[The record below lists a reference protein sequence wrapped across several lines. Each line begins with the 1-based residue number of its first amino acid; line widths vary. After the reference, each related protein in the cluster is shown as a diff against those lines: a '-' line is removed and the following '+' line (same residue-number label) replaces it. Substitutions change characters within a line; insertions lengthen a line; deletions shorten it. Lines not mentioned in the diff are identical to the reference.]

1 MSIIL
6 TENNYILLRN
16 NDPSWQA
23 MTRVTDANNVF
34 DVRQEYIKRGNV
46 RNDFKTQLDLFDDNK
61 GLLNDGTFIDLTQF
75 FMDTEKVSDK
85 EIKST
90 SVPYFKFKT
99 NAVLNSRYVSGPGT
113 IKISNSTVYKNDLS
127 DTYIT
132 KKHYYSST
140 SLNSSV
146 DENTNTVTQQFGD
159 KKIVEKEV
167 SSFPLQRVDK
177 LVVNEFASLFI
188 YVNGLKIPDNE
199 VFVYSNKM
207 YTDVFIPRKY
217 IPGNIYDDASNIDCV
232 FTIDYRQSGS
242 ECLYHK
248 GKITGNTISI
258 DLTDPKY
265 KYTDHNNNEIIKE
278 KILAFVNGKEFVV
291 DSISRNGNI
300 LTLNFPVSFASA
312 DLEFYIL
319 NDVIYRY
326 AKPINRQVDRNSN
339 KLHFFIN
346 DDYKVDVISGPI
358 TKSALSFYY
367 DGCRI
372 DDSKIV
378 QTSRFSFEYNITEDD
393 FDETKIDFII
403 EDIGK
408 KVDDA
413 AYSSYGDDY
422 YLLNMLGVK
431 RCVDRFKGNNTFS
444 IFDDERY
451 SISFKEVLSNNGQLF
466 DVQKA
471 IDKYDKLKYER
482 NTATS
487 RSKDLIIERPT
498 LLRRLFEQWKVP
510 SKKFL
515 VYGNVE
521 DVKVTSVSK
530 IEDIH
535 QNIYYKIYVNRQLI
549 DFSKYD
555 TVREANI
562 DYITIDKSCFKPLE
576 KDANGKYISGIN
588 TVEIFQFD
596 LTYREKS
603 IYRDNLK
610 NYTESGLTE
619 DGEKVY
625 SKRYTYSELPF
636 GEEFLSDD
644 VCGIEQVCKKWY
656 DSTQNEYYLVYPTT
670 DNIGYRMV
678 KKFFIT
684 NRDENGLT
692 INIQLHEPEKTDGY
706 FFIIVKQY
714 NVIEEIIYSNVDQSY
729 MSDNDLI
736 IPVYSKYTVYDY
748 ETYTAP
754 NGTIHNNIV
763 GVKEVIDFIPYIN
776 NSEPII
782 SKNGAELIYGKDYT
796 FINPETTD
804 AIASSFIVL
813 KSQPI
818 INDILTVQ
826 FNSTKTNV
834 LIVGYDDLNID
845 NRYGLIYLSELKY
858 PVSTEYM
865 NIFINGNKVSS
876 YDVDILSDKLIRVHN
891 VNRPI
896 RTILITT
903 NLEYKESEIQDYI
916 DLYKPSKFEKILEN
930 IFWNCDPSKQN
941 EANRPNIDFVYK
953 MNPYYSD
960 FVGELEDK
968 YDNPYYKEYT
978 DYIIEHGDEFN
989 KLSKFEDVIPK
1000 PLKTETEK
1008 REAWDKANT
1017 FFEAY
1022 KTNHGFIIDVD
1033 SVKQIENPLEG
1044 SDFNNHFT
1052 DTLELMYI
1060 NWLAN
1065 SGKTRTQGFKD
1076 LNIDSTV
1083 LKYFSVFENV
1093 IINDR
1098 IDIVIDA
1105 NRFYD
1110 GMMADVTN
1118 PINTVNEDGTIKHI
1132 YPGSDINLR
1141 RRFFYTILLDSM
1153 DNSEKDLYMDTN
1165 TGNDSLVQAMC
1176 QNKLSNILYPN
1187 DFPLAPAK
1195 DGIRWTGSDT
1205 DIINYEYAFSS
1216 DMLEY
1221 VCEEYVMKKA
1231 KDYVTDCPI
1240 LKYLGI
1246 RYILNKIY
1254 PLKYN
1259 YNMNFDTED
1268 GYYASIENALIK
1280 YFSSKDGFDE
1290 NLDGT
1295 QYDNYKH
1302 IAKKN
1307 AMEMINLLYPNT
1319 FKL

>member
-6 TENNYILLRN
+6 TENNYTLLRN

-34 DVRQEYIKRGNV
+34 DVRQEYVKRGNV
-46 RNDFKTQLDLFDDNK
+46 RNDFKSQLDLFDDNK
-61 GLLNDGTFIDLTQF
+61 GLLNDGTYVDLNQF
-75 FMDTEKVSDK
+75 FMDTEKVSDN

-90 SVPYFKFKT
+90 TTSYFKFKT
-99 NAVLNSRYVSGPGT
+99 NAVINSRYATGPGT
-113 IKISNSTVYKNDLS
+113 IKISNSSVYKKDVV

-132 KKHYYSST
+132 KKHYYSLT

-146 DENTNTVTQQFGD
+146 DSESNTVVQQFGD
-159 KKIVEKEV
+159 KKIVEKEI

-188 YVNGLKIPDNE
+188 YVNGIKIPDNE

-217 IPGNIYDDASNIDCV
+217 IPGNIYDDTSNVDCV
-232 FTIDYRQSGS
+232 FTIDYRQPGS

-248 GKITGNTISI
+248 GKINGNSVNI
-258 DLTDPKY
+258 DLTDPRY
-265 KYTDHNNNEIIKE
+265 KYTDNRNNKIIKD
-278 KILAFVNGKEFVV
+278 KILAFINGKEFIV
-291 DSISRNGNI
+291 DSIELENNN
-300 LTLNFPVSFASA
+300 LTLNFPVSFVSA
-312 DLEFYIL
+312 DIEFYIL
-319 NDVIYRY
+319 NDIVYRY
-326 AKPINRQVDRNSN
+326 RKPEKSQIDEDTN

-346 DDYKVDVISGPI
+346 DDYKVDIISGPI
-358 TKSALSFYY
+358 TKSALSFFY
-367 DGCRI
+367 DGVRI

-378 QTSRFSFEYNITEDD
+378 QTSRFSFEYSISETD
-393 FDETKIDFII
+393 FDENKIDYFI

-431 RCVDRFKGNNTFS
+431 RCVDRMRGYNTFS

-451 SISFKEVLSNNGQLF
+451 QTSFKEVLSNNGQLF

-487 RSKDLIIERPT
+487 RAKSLITERPT
-498 LLRRLFEQWKVP
+498 LLRRLMEQWKVP
-510 SKKFL
+510 SKRFL
-515 VYGNVE
+515 VYGNAE

-530 IEDIH
+530 ITDIN
-535 QNIYYKIYVNRQLI
+535 QNIYYKIYVNRQLL
-549 DFSKYD
+549 DFSKYN
-555 TVREANI
+555 TVREADI

-576 KDANGKYISGIN
+576 KDENGKYISGIN
-588 TVEIFQFD
+588 SVEIFQFD

-603 IYRDNLK
+603 IYRDNI
-610 NYTESGLTE
+610 NTYTESGMTE
-619 DGEKVY
+619 DGSKIY
-625 SKRYTYSELPF
+625 SKRYSYSELPF

-670 DNIGYRMV
+670 ANIGYRMV
-678 KKFFIT
+678 KKFYIT
-684 NRDENGLT
+684 DRDETGLT
-692 INIQLHEPEKTDGY
+692 INIQLHEPDKTEGY

-714 NVIEEIIYSNVDQSY
+714 NVIEEIIYSNIDQSY
-729 MSDNDLI
+729 MNDNDLI

-748 ETYTAP
+748 ESVTAP

-763 GVKEVIDFIPYIN
+763 GVKEVIDYIPYIN

-782 SKNGAELIYGKDYT
+782 SKNGSELIYGKDYT

-813 KSQPI
+813 KAQPI
-818 INDILTVQ
+818 TNDILTVQ

-834 LIVGYDDLNID
+834 LIVGYDDLKIN

-891 VNRPI
+891 VTRPI

-903 NLEYKESEIQDYI
+903 NLQYKESEIQDYI
-916 DLYKPSKFEKILEN
+916 DLYKPSKFEKILES

-941 EANRPNIDFVYK
+941 EANKPNIDFVYK

-960 FVGELEDK
+960 FVGELEEE
-968 YDNPYYKEYT
+968 YSNLYYKEYT
-978 DYIIEHGDEFN
+978 DYIIKHGDEFN
-989 KLSKFEDVIPK
+989 KLSKFEDIFEK
-1000 PLKTETEK
+1000 PLRTETEK
-1008 REAWDKANT
+1008 REAWEKANT
-1017 FFEAY
+1017 FFESY

-1033 SVKQIENPLEG
+1033 SVKQIENPLES
-1044 SDFNNHFT
+1044 SDSQNSFT

-1065 SGKTRTQGFKD
+1065 SGKTRTQGMKD
-1076 LNIDSTV
+1076 LDIDSTV

-1098 IDIVIDA
+1098 LDIIIDA

-1110 GMMADVTN
+1110 GMMTDVTN
-1118 PINTVNEDGTIKHI
+1118 PINEINPDGTVKDI
-1132 YPGSDINLR
+1132 YPGSNMNLR
-1141 RRFFYTILLDSM
+1141 RSFFYAILLDTM
-1153 DNSEKDLYMDTN
+1153 DNASDDLYMDPN
-1165 TGNDSLVQAMC
+1165 TGEDLLIKAMC

-1187 DFPLAPAK
+1187 DFPLHPTK
-1195 DGIRWTGSDT
+1195 DGIKWTGTDV
-1205 DIINYEYAFSS
+1205 DIINYEYGFSS
-1216 DMLEY
+1216 EKIEQI
-1221 VCEEYVMKKA
+1221 CEEYIMKKA
-1231 KDYVTDCPI
+1231 NDYVADCPI

-1254 PLKYN
+1254 PLKYD
-1259 YNMNFDTED
+1259 YNMDFDAED

-1280 YFSSKDGFDE
+1280 HLSSKDGLGD

-1295 QYDNYKH
+1295 EYDTYKAL
-1302 IAKKN
+1302 AKQK
-1307 AMEMINLLYPNT
+1307 AMELINLLYPNT